1 MRRDCCQTVG
11 FLFLILWWTCL
22 LCEQPQCGREHRFK
36 QRYIRLKC
44 ATLPAADSSLTST
57 RVCLGSCCTPITAGS
72 IRTQGEPALSPGLNA
87 VFFCSFCPQMLMGCG
102 LKLLGFF
109 FGGVGWGCKCE
120 WSELPNKFLFFF
132 NLDLVFELAGV
143 RVFEFPVSMLQ
154 IVSQL

>member
-1 MRRDCCQTVG
+1 MRRDCCQTFG

-22 LCEQPQCGREHRFK
+22 LCEQPQSGREHRFK

-87 VFFCSFCPQMLMGCG
+87 GFFCSFCPQMLMGCG

-109 FGGVGWGCKCE
+109 LEGWGGVASVNGANYRT
-120 WSELPNKFLFFF
+120 SSSFFY
-132 NLDLVFELAGV
+132 LDLVFELAGV